1 MEEEEEKE
9 FISWQESRLQSISN
23 HIVEYFPKVMFF
35 HSVIVAQVIVRS
47 PTDFATGCVLFA
59 LLMRLVCVFGYYCNK
74 KLIYIGAGG
83 VEVLT
88 NFILV
93 FIAMGYS

>member
-1 MEEEEEKE
+1 
-9 FISWQESRLQSISN
+9 
-23 HIVEYFPKVMFF
+23 
-35 HSVIVAQVIVRS
+35 
-47 PTDFATGCVLFA
+47 VLFA